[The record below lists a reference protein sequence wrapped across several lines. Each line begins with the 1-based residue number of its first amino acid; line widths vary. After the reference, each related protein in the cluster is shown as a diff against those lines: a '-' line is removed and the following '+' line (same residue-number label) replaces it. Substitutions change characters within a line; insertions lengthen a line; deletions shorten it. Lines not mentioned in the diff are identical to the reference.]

1 MLWLLCSRFALFIS
15 VVVPIRAGL
24 GRLLQNM
31 GCSRG
36 IPKDKARWLVLFQT
50 YRPSFLHGSWRGRAW
65 GSWGNLE
72 VGGCVS
78 PCRSRAANEAMGVAA
93 RMKRKR
99 NCHAQQISNLG
110 NSSLQDNGVD
120 TNTTCGLGSR
130 WIRGGNWIQSHHLRL
145 MHAVIT
151 EIKVVPVSQ
160 EQGRRWHPSKR
171 LPGEAGG
178 GNPWWAEKA
187 GTTGDCL
194 YTCIPLAYCKSISL
208 ELLSKLHR

>member
-1 MLWLLCSRFALFIS
+1 MLSLPCSRFALFIGA
-15 VVVPIRAGL
+15 VVLVKAGL
-24 GRLLQNM
+24 GCLLQNV

-50 YRPSFLHGSWRGRAW
+50 YRPPFLHGSWRGRAW
-65 GSWGNLE
+65 ESWGNPE
-72 VGGCVS
+72 AGGCVS
-78 PCRSRAANEAMGVAA
+78 LYRNGTVKEAMGAAA
-93 RMKRKR
+93 RMKTKR
-99 NCHAQQISNLG
+99 NCHAQQLSNPG

-130 WIRGGNWIQSHHLRL
+130 WVREGNWIQSHHLRV

-160 EQGRRWHPSKR
+160 EQGRRWHPSER

-178 GNPWWAEKA
+178 GNSRWAEKA
-187 GTTGDCL
+187 GTTGGCL
-194 YTCIPLAYCKSISL
+194 YTCTPLAYCKSISL
-208 ELLSKLHR
+208 ELLSKLHS